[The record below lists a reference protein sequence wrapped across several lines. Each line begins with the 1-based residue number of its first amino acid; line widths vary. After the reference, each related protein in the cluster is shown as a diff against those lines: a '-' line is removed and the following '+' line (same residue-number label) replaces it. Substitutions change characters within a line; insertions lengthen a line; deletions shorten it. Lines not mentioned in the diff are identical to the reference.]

1 MKSFS
6 SKSPIHQ
13 PNPPSDKPNLRI
25 YAPMKRNI
33 SLVVALTAPFLF
45 TATHARADEPC
56 SAYPTGT
63 AEKIESVD
71 LEKTFG
77 AVPAPKKQL
86 HFAYVTKTLIN
97 EFWQDVAAGIKS
109 EAAKYNIR
117 VDVQAPKDE
126 SSLVEQLNLAQ
137 TMLSQKPDA
146 LLLSPQSDSNLVPAI
161 QAAKKRNIPTVIID
175 DARTEGASTYVGTDQ
190 VAIGASAAEFLN
202 KLYPDGG
209 KIAQIEG
216 QAGSP
221 NARKRIQG
229 FTETVKKYA
238 NLKLV
243 ASQPGNWDRMTA
255 LNVTTNILRQ
265 YPDLAGIYANNDG
278 MALGVF
284 EAAKNT
290 GKQKQAAVVG
300 TDGIREAKRSVAAG
314 EMRATVAEFPY
325 DEGVL
330 GVQAALRLLGCQTI
344 PPWIVSPQ
352 AVITADNVKDFPNP
366 PGSSK

>member
-1 MKSFS
+1 MQS
-6 SKSPIHQ
+6 
-13 PNPPSDKPNLRI
+13 
-25 YAPMKRNI
+25 PMKQKL
-33 SLVVALTAPFLF
+33 SLVVALTAPLLL
-45 TATHARADEPC
+45 TATLARADEPC

-63 AEKIESVD
+63 AEKVESID

-77 AVPAPKKQL
+77 AVPTSKKPL
-86 HFAYVTKTLIN
+86 RFAYVTKTLIN

-109 EAAKYNIR
+109 EAAKYNIQ

-137 TMLSQKPDA
+137 TMLSKKPDA
-146 LLLSPQSDSNLVPAI
+146 LLLSPQSDSNLAPVI
-161 QAAKKRNIPTVIID
+161 QAAKKLNIPTVIID
-175 DARTEGASTYVGTDQ
+175 DARTEGASSYIGTDQ
-190 VAIGASAAEFLN
+190 VNIGASAAEYLH

-209 KIAQIEG
+209 KIAQVEG

-229 FTETVKKYA
+229 FTETVKKYS
-238 NLKLV
+238 NLNLV

-255 LNVTTNILRQ
+255 LNVTSNILRQ
-265 YPDLAGIYANNDG
+265 QSDLLGVYANNDG

-284 EAAKNT
+284 EAVKNG
-290 GKQKQAAVVG
+290 GKQKQVAVVG
-300 TDGIREAKRSVAAG
+300 TDGIREAKRSVGAG
-314 EMRATVAEFPY
+314 EMRATVAEFPF

-330 GVQAALRLLGCQTI
+330 GVQVALRLLACQAI
-344 PPWIVSPQ
+344 PPWVVSPQ

-366 PGSSK
+366 PSTQK

>member
-1 MKSFS
+1 MH
-6 SKSPIHQ
+6 SPT
-13 PNPPSDKPNLRI
+13 
-25 YAPMKRNI
+25 KRN
-33 SLVVALTAPFLF
+33 LLLAVAITAPFLF
-45 TATHARADEPC
+45 TGARAHAEEPC
-56 SAYPTGT
+56 SAYPSGT
-63 AEKIESVD
+63 AAKIESVD

-77 AVPAPKKQL
+77 AVPAPKKPL

-97 EFWQDVAAGIKS
+97 EFWQDVAAGIKN
-109 EAAKYNIR
+109 EAAKYNIQ

-137 TMLSQKPDA
+137 TMLSKKPDA
-146 LLLSPQSDSNLVPAI
+146 LLLSPQSDSNLVPVI
-161 QAAKKRNIPTVIID
+161 QAARKLNIPTVVID

-190 VAIGASAAEFLN
+190 VNIGASAAEFLH
-202 KLYPDGG
+202 KLYPDGA
-209 KIAQIEG
+209 KIAQVEG

-229 FTETVKKYA
+229 FTETVKKYD

-255 LNVTTNILRQ
+255 LNVTSNILRQ
-265 YPDLAGIYANNDG
+265 YPDLGGIYANNDG

-284 EAAKNT
+284 EAVKKA
-290 GKQKQAAVVG
+290 GKEKQVAVVG
-300 TDGIREAKRSVAAG
+300 TDGIREAKRSVRAG

-330 GVQAALRLLGCQTI
+330 GVQIALRLLGCQAI
-344 PPWIVSPQ
+344 PPWVVSPQ
-352 AVITADNVKDFPNP
+352 AVITIDNVKDFPNP
-366 PGSSK
+366 PGAQK

>member
-1 MKSFS
+1 
-6 SKSPIHQ
+6 
-13 PNPPSDKPNLRI
+13 
-25 YAPMKRNI
+25 MKRNV
-33 SLVVALTAPFLF
+33 LLAAALAAPFLF
-45 TATHARADEPC
+45 AATRASAEEPC

-77 AVPAPKKQL
+77 PVPAPKKPL
-86 HFAYVTKTLIN
+86 RFAYITKTLIN
-97 EFWQDVAAGIKS
+97 EFWQDVAAGIKN
-109 EAAKYNIR
+109 EASKYNIR

-137 TMLSQKPDA
+137 TLLSQKPDA

-161 QAAKKRNIPTVIID
+161 QAAKKLNIPTVIID

-190 VAIGASAAEFLN
+190 VAIGASAAEYLH
-202 KLYPDGG
+202 KLYENGG
-209 KIAQIEG
+209 KVAQIEG

-229 FTETVKKYA
+229 FTETVKKYS

-255 LNVTTNILRQ
+255 LNVTSNILRQ

-284 EAAKNT
+284 EAVKN
-290 GKQKQAAVVG
+290 GAKQKQVAVVG
-300 TDGIREAKRSVAAG
+300 TDGIREAKRSVGAS

-330 GVQAALRLLGCQTI
+330 GVQMALRLLACQAI
-344 PPWIVSPQ
+344 PPWVVSPQ

-366 PGSSK
+366 PGFQK